1 MTKNIL
7 FSIIGIVLGFIIGF
21 TIANSLT
28 KPEAR
33 TATTRAS
40 ADGSPRPLAPG
51 QSSGELPPGHP
62 DISGDES
69 VANAGGVTA
78 ASSSPKAQA
87 AMDRADRSPKD
98 FDAQMEAAQVFYNLS
113 DYSKSAIY
121 LDRAL
126 AIKPKEYE
134 ALVLMGNTKYDDGK
148 FDEAASFYERALAV
162 NAQSPDV
169 RTDLGNTF
177 FKRQDYRRALAE
189 YRKSIAIDP
198 NHVNSW
204 KNIAIAALNLQD
216 KATANEAVDRLSA
229 LDPQSP
235 ELPAIR
241 QKLSQLP

>member
-7 FSIIGIVLGFIIGF
+7 FSITGVVLGFIVGF
-21 TIANSLT
+21 SIANSLT
-28 KPEAR
+28 KPDAR
-33 TATTRAS
+33 NAAATRTS

-51 QSSGELPPGHP
+51 QTSGELPPGHP
-62 DISGDES
+62 DISGAEDG
-69 VANAGGVTA
+69 AAGATA
-78 ASSSPKAQA
+78 ASSSPQAQA

-98 FDAQMEAAQVFYNLS
+98 FNAQMEAAQVFYNLS
-113 DYSKSAIY
+113 DYSKSALY

-126 AIKPKEYE
+126 AIKPKDYE
-134 ALVLMGNTKYDDGK
+134 ALVLMGNTKYDDGR
-148 FDEAASFYERALAV
+148 FDDAALFYERALAV
-162 NAQSPDV
+162 NPQSPDV

-189 YRKSIAIDP
+189 YRKSVAASPD
-198 NHVNSW
+198 HVNSW
-204 KNIAIAALNLQD
+204 KNIAIAALELQD
-216 KATANEAVDRLSA
+216 KATAQEAVERLST